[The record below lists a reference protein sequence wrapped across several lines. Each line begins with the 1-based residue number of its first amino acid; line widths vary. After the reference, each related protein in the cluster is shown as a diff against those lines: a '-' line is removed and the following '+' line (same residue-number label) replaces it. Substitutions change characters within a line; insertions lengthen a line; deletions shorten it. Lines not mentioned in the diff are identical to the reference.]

1 MGKIS
6 VVINTLNEEENLP
19 RAIGSVKGVAD
30 EIVVVDMHSEDTT
43 REIAKKLGAKVF
55 LHEPTGYVEPARNFA
70 LRQAQGEWVF
80 ILDADEEASEGLV
93 KKLKNVANSSNSSD
107 FYRLPRLNF
116 IFGKA
121 IKHSRWWPDY
131 NIRFFKKGAV
141 KWSEIIHSVPETHG
155 RGEDLPAKEELAII
169 HHHYDSLSQYM
180 ERMQR
185 YTDIQARFLMKD
197 GYKFTWG
204 DLMRKPVA
212 EFLSRFFAGEGYK
225 DGVHGLVLAILQAF
239 SEVLVLMKVWE
250 AERFRVID
258 VPPDKLGEAFSKVGK
273 DAYYWLEASGVKRGN
288 ILQKIFSKLL
298 Q

>member
-1 MGKIS
+1 MAKIS
-6 VVINTLNEEENLP
+6 VVINTRNEEKNLE
-19 RAIGSVKGVAD
+19 RAIGSVRQLAD
-30 EIVVVDMHSEDTT
+30 EIVVCDMHSTDKTQ
-43 REIAKKLGAKVF
+43 EIAKKLGAKVF

-70 LRQAQGEWVF
+70 LSKATGDWILV
-80 ILDADEEASEGLV
+80 LDADEQIPTTLAEKL
-93 KKLKNVANSSNSSD
+93 KKLTMKPEAD
-107 FYRLPRLNF
+107 FYRIPRLNF
-116 IFGKA
+116 IFGNA
-121 IKHSRWWPDY
+121 VKHSRWWPDY

-155 RGEDLPAKEELAII
+155 SGQDLHPSEELAIV
-169 HHHYDSLSQYM
+169 HHHYDSLSQYL

-197 GYKFTWG
+197 GYKFTWD
-204 DLMRKPVA
+204 DLVRKPVA

-239 SEVLVLMKVWE
+239 SEALVLIKVWE

-258 VPPDKLGEAFSKVGK
+258 VPTEKLGSEFLKAGK
-273 DAYYWLEASGVKRGN
+273 DTSYWLDKSGVRKKN
-288 ILQKIFSKLL
+288 IFAKIISKLL